1 MKNVSIL
8 LSFAACLPGFALGME
23 NNNNNN
29 AVVKVR
35 SGSFSNVPE
44 KKSIAPNQRHSVA
57 LTKEKKSPPR
67 DLNKPVEFS
76 ELVRAIEERDDEKF
90 AMLFNFYQIHH
101 KDCNVTA
108 NELLLKVLKE
118 KNWAEADFKPFLT
131 EVLKRIESVDR
142 GMKLNGQGAYTLAKK
157 QGPKVVNAMKA
168 IEKQKKEKH
177 KQSQEFQQELK
188 ERLSIDSSAS
198 RNSSIS
204 IVSKLEKEKKKASKK
219 SEQKSAESKAPGFL
233 ALLQGLIPNQK
244 KDKNK
249 PEAPSVN
256 TIEYK
261 TLELNPEQLENLRSK
276 HDSLPQE
283 LADKEEARKSKIL
296 QDSKLD

>member
-1 MKNVSIL
+1 VKNVSIL

-131 EVLKRIESVDR
+131 EVLKRIEVVDR

-177 KQSQEFQQELK
+177 KQSQELQQELK

-198 RNSSIS
+198 RNSSIG
-204 IVSKLEKEKKKASKK
+204 VTAQPVEKKKASKK
-219 SEQKSAESKAPGFL
+219 SEQKSEENKSPGFL
-233 ALLQGLIPNQK
+233 ALLQGLIPHQK
-244 KDKNK
+244 KDNNK

-283 LADKEEARKSKIL
+283 LANQEEARKSKIL